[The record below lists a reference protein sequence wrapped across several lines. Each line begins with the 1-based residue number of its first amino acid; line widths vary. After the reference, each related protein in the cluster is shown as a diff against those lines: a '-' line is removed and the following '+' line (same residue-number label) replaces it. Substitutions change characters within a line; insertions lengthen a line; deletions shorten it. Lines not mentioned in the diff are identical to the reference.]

1 MGPTVRAWGRL
12 LRTCGRRGERITLGR
27 GRQGREGRFTGRRG
41 VMGEKR
47 RKERETAGVTAE
59 DAEGRG
65 EKRNGPHP
73 RPLSHGRRESGRRSW
88 VVDGRRM
95 GMAPLGQRPSVSVLC
110 PFGGP
115 IALGD
120 CALGTS
126 AAGNRRVACLCRLAH
141 YLGPLT
147 SERQPRVLL
156 RCLLTKNAM
165 AITKKTVPTATIIP
179 GAIGRSFHTALD
191 AACALAAPNWRGGFC
206 VAGH

>member
-1 MGPTVRAWGRL
+1 
-12 LRTCGRRGERITLGR
+12 
-27 GRQGREGRFTGRRG
+27 
-41 VMGEKR
+41 MGEKR

-126 AAGNRRVACLCRLAH
+126 AAGNR
-141 YLGPLT
+141 
-147 SERQPRVLL
+147 
-156 RCLLTKNAM
+156 
-165 AITKKTVPTATIIP
+165 
-179 GAIGRSFHTALD
+179 
-191 AACALAAPNWRGGFC
+191 
-206 VAGH
+206 